1 MKGLIL
7 TSLLVL
13 SVAAPLNARD
23 DDRSAMRQEFTG
35 VAVSIGTPGNPA
47 GIAPVD
53 IVITRWSTPA
63 ERQRL
68 VHAFTGEGQSAAVG
82 ELQDMKA
89 VGTIRV
95 NNQGLAYDLRYA
107 REFKNEDGGRRIF
120 LLTDRPIGAWEAFVQ
135 PRYSEYPFTLIEMRL
150 GADGTGEG
158 KLSLFTK
165 IIYDKNRKQVVLENY
180 QSQPVMLTKVRRED
194 KDPGGW
200 YSPGSP
206 PLR

>member
-53 IVITRWSTPA
+53 IVITRWSTPQ

-68 VHAFTGEGQSAAVG
+68 VNAFTGEGQSAAVG
-82 ELQDMKA
+82 QLQDMKA

-95 NNQGLAYDLRYA
+95 NHQGLAYDLRYA
-107 REFKNEDGGRRIF
+107 HEFKNEDGGRRIF

-135 PRYSEYPFTLIEMRL
+135 PRYSDYPFTLIEMRL
-150 GADGTGEG
+150 DRDGRGSGTITLAARINASEDGR
-158 KLSLFTK
+158 FVQ
-165 IIYDKNRKQVVLENY
+165 IENY
-180 QSQPVMLTKVRRED
+180 ASSPIQFNDIKQTK
-194 KDPGGW
+194 
-200 YSPGSP
+200 
-206 PLR
+206 

>member
-150 GADGTGEG
+150 DRDGRGSGTITLAARINASEDGR
-158 KLSLFTK
+158 FVQ
-165 IIYDKNRKQVVLENY
+165 IENY
-180 QSQPVMLTKVRRED
+180 ASSPIQFNDIKQTK
-194 KDPGGW
+194 
-200 YSPGSP
+200 
-206 PLR
+206 

>member
-7 TSLLVL
+7 TSLLML
-13 SVAAPLNARD
+13 SVAVPLNARD
-23 DDRSAMRQEFTG
+23 DDRIAARQEFTG

-47 GIAPVD
+47 DIAPVD
-53 IVITRWSTPA
+53 IVVTRWSTPE

-68 VHAFTGEGQSAAVG
+68 VNAFTGEGQRAAVG

-120 LLTDRPIGAWEAFVQ
+120 LLTDRPITAWEAFVQ

-150 GADGTGEG
+150 DRDGRGSGTITLAARINASEDGR
-158 KLSLFTK
+158 FVQ
-165 IIYDKNRKQVVLENY
+165 IENY
-180 QSQPVMLTKVRRED
+180 ASSPIQFNDIKQTK
-194 KDPGGW
+194 
-200 YSPGSP
+200 
-206 PLR
+206 